1 MRDFPMSVCNY
12 AFYVDSNCSTNP
24 KTFKLM
30 ESFQNVTHI
39 NHGVLIFG
47 FMEESRW
54 LQPLTKYSDAFF
66 NHK

>member
-1 MRDFPMSVCNY
+1 
-12 AFYVDSNCSTNP
+12 
-24 KTFKLM
+24 M

-66 NHK
+66 NHKWNGSKLL